1 MCDHPSR
8 KEFAA
13 ALIAALSWLMF
24 VVLALACS
32 AAASG
37 QSSPCHQAVCR
48 VHNQLGAV
56 ANVGSGTLV
65 DKTEDGS
72 QGLVLTCWHLF
83 REGNGKIVVEFG
95 NGQTHGARIV
105 AHDEKADLAA
115 LVISKPWPEPVQVG
129 FVLDQ
134 NARLSA
140 CGFGSSG
147 RYRCA
152 HGIVIGE
159 SHGEGQQ
166 SLLVSDAVRS
176 GDSGGGVF
184 DEQGRLVAVIW
195 GERSGVTYASHGA
208 PLKNFIERVLGRRTR
223 MVVNCPNGL
232 CPRAAPFNRDRP
244 AGIAKGN
251 AVSRSVDSRFDEL
264 TRAIDALQRGK
275 QDRGNYLTRN
285 ELAGYVEGEQLE
297 QLENKSQ
304 ARHESLLTRIRA
316 LSAAGGPSLGKAA
329 GAAAVGLLGLSG
341 PAGWAVLAA
350 STFGGWLI
358 GRWVKRKRRGGGG
371 RRRQPFRG

>member
-1 MCDHPSR
+1 MRDHPSR
-8 KEFAA
+8 KEFTA
-13 ALIAALSWLMF
+13 ALIAALSWLTF
-24 VVLALACS
+24 IVFALAFS
-32 AAASG
+32 AAAHG
-37 QSSPCHQAVCR
+37 QSSPSHQAVCR
-48 VHNQLGAV
+48 VHNQLGTV

-65 DKTEDGS
+65 DKTEDSS

-83 REGNGKIVVEFG
+83 REGTGNIVVEFG
-95 NGQTHGARIV
+95 NGRTHGARIV

-115 LVISKPWPEPVQVG
+115 LAISKPQSEPVKVG
-129 FVLDQ
+129 FVLEG

-152 HGIVIGE
+152 NGIVIGE
-159 SHGEGQQ
+159 SHGEGQR
-166 SLLVSDAVRS
+166 SLLVNDTVRS

-223 MVVNCPNGL
+223 VVVNCPNGL
-232 CPRAAPFNRDRP
+232 CPRTAPSNRDRP
-244 AGIAKGN
+244 AWISKDKPE
-251 AVSRSVDSRFDEL
+251 SSEDPRFGEL
-264 TRAIDALQRGK
+264 TRAISALQLEK
-275 QDRGNYLTRN
+275 QDRGNYLTRD
-285 ELAGYVEGEQLE
+285 ELAGYVQSEKIE
-297 QLENKSQ
+297 QLENENQ
-304 ARHESLLTRIRA
+304 VRHESLLTRIRA

-350 STFGGWLI
+350 GTFGGWLM
-358 GRWVKRKRRGGGG
+358 GRWMKRKQHGGGG
-371 RRRQPFRG
+371 RRRQPFRE